1 MIAKIA
7 QKMREE
13 RGFTLIELMV
23 VVLII
28 GILIAIALP
37 TFLGAR
43 ARAQNKAAS
52 SDLRNAIAAAKT
64 CYTDHDAYDWAVGV
78 APTDCGSVALGPI
91 EPSLNFVATGVAS
104 ANGNNFAVS
113 VGTGNVLAGDG
124 QKWAA
129 ARLSATG
136 TCYFITDLG
145 ADPDGAGPLL
155 AGTFRNSAAA
165 PNTCTGT
172 QALTFGTSDGT
183 W

>member
-43 ARAQNKAAS
+43 ARAQNKAAT

-78 APTDCGSVALGPI
+78 APTDCGNVALGPI
-91 EPSLNFVATGVAS
+91 EPSLAFVATGVAS
-104 ANGNNFAVS
+104 SSLNNFAVS
-113 VGTGNVLAGDG
+113 VGFGDVLAGDG
-124 QKWAA
+124 QLWGA

-136 TCYFITDLG
+136 TCYYITDKG
-145 ADPDGAGPLL
+145 ADPDGNGPLL
-155 AGTFRNSAAA
+155 AGTFRNSGVGA
-165 PNTCTGT
+165 CTGT
-172 QALTFGTSDGT
+172 QALTYNTSDST

>member
-1 MIAKIA
+1 MPSYSIRRSQNPNFRLSTSNLFLPKLGQGVCLLRSHPQTGGGESTKMIAKIA

-43 ARAQNKAAS
+43 ARAQNKAAT

-78 APTDCGSVALGPI
+78 APTDCGNVALGPI
-91 EPSLNFVATGVAS
+91 EPSLSFVATGVPS
-104 ANGNNFAVS
+104 SSGNNFAVS
-113 VGTGNVLAGDG
+113 V
-124 QKWAA
+124 
-129 ARLSATG
+129 
-136 TCYFITDLG
+136 
-145 ADPDGAGPLL
+145 
-155 AGTFRNSAAA
+155 
-165 PNTCTGT
+165 
-172 QALTFGTSDGT
+172 
-183 W
+183 

>member
-1 MIAKIA
+1 MIANIA
-7 QKMREE
+7 RKMREE

-43 ARAQNKAAS
+43 ARAQNKAAT

-64 CYTDHDAYDWAVGV
+64 CYTDHDAYVYTGGACDNA
-78 APTDCGSVALGPI
+78 TLGPI
-91 EPSLNFVATGVAS
+91 EPSLTFVATGVAS
-104 ANGNNFAVS
+104 SSANSFAVS

-124 QKWAA
+124 QLWAA
-129 ARLSATG
+129 ARQSATG
-136 TCYFITDLG
+136 ICFFITDKG
-145 ADPDGAGPLL
+145 ADPDGNGPLL
-155 AGTFRNSAAA
+155 AGTFRNSTGT
-165 PNTCTGT
+165 PCTGT
-172 QALTFGTSDGT
+172 QALTYNTSDGT